1 MTATIVPPPSH
12 RVRFLKAVEAL
23 LGKPVL
29 WGAKGP
35 DAFDCSGSVTHSLKE
50 IGGPDLTA
58 TDNAHALHSKTRELG
73 APATEHPLPGD
84 LVFYGVIEDAR
95 PDFAGQKVRFVHVAV
110 VDEFGGVIS
119 ADGAT
124 PSIKTL
130 SQAVANPAN
139 RVRRHNTLRYR
150 KDCPVVVVC
159 RNTLVD
165 NLDLVSR

>member
-12 RVRFLKAVEAL
+12 RVLFLKAVEAK

-29 WGAKGP
+29 WGAKG
-35 DAFDCSGSVTHSLKE
+35 DHAYDCSGSVTASLKE
-50 IGGPDLTA
+50 IGGPDLRA
-58 TDNAHALHSKTRELG
+58 TDNAHALHEKSRELG

-84 LVFYGVIEDAR
+84 LVFYGVLEGVGDT
-95 PDFAGQKVRFVHVAV
+95 QKVRFVHVAV

-130 SQAVANPAN
+130 SQAMANPAN
-139 RVRRHNTLRYR
+139 RVRRHNTIRYR
-150 KDCPVVVVC
+150 KDCPVIVVC

-165 NLDLVSR
+165 DLDLVSR